1 LQCLD
6 REVIFQERAALAER
20 PRSAQIYGAFLGKP
34 GNLTSK
40 DPEIAEVMAERL
52 YLDRR
57 FILLTRDPRERE
69 AAAEHTPVRHQAE
82 RVARA

>member
-1 LQCLD
+1 
-6 REVIFQERAALAER
+6 
-20 PRSAQIYGAFLGKP
+20 
-34 GNLTSK
+34 
-40 DPEIAEVMAERL
+40 MAERL